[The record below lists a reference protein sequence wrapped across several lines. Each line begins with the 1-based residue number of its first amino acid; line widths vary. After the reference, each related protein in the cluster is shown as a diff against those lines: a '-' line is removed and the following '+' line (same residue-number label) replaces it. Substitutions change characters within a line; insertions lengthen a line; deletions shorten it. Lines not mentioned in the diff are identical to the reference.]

1 MCLFEFS
8 FSFSERVSFSFMVVL
23 VCSYKHTD
31 RIYLQNVQ
39 LNASNLNMYMFSDF
53 HFIVLQND
61 DSEPD
66 SVADVL

>member
-1 MCLFEFS
+1 
-8 FSFSERVSFSFMVVL
+8 MVVL
-23 VCSYKHTD
+23 VCNYKHTD

-53 HFIVLQND
+53 HFTVLQND

-66 SVADVL
+66 SVAVVL

>member
-1 MCLFEFS
+1 
-8 FSFSERVSFSFMVVL
+8 MVVL